1 MALFRDLN
9 SNVTETS
16 ACRSWVMFK
25 GTGTVSINTSFNI
38 SSITD
43 AGTGQYRINLS
54 NSNPN
59 TSYVCLATGTGGQTS
74 GGTATNDTV
83 QFMGTGAN
91 RPDTASSYQIRTVTG
106 SGGDTDMAQVHTATW
121 RED

>member
-1 MALFRDLN
+1 MALYRDLDG
-9 SNVTETS
+9 SVTETS
-16 ACRSWVMFK
+16 ACRSWVFFN
-25 GTGTVSINTSFNI
+25 GTGTVAINTSFNI

-43 AGTGQYRINLS
+43 AGTGKYRVNLS

-59 TSYVCLATGTGGQTS
+59 TSYVCLATGTGGQSS
-74 GGTATNDTV
+74 GGTATLDTV

-91 RPDTASSYQIRTVTG
+91 RPNTDSSYQIRAVSGTG
-106 SGGDTDMAQVHTATW
+106 GETDMQQVHTATW